1 MTLWWWML
9 IAAGCGLIT
18 GAEAWAWT
26 RHGTSAVG
34 LLIAGTLGAA
44 GSLLAVAV
52 GVVIFGSFG
61 YGIVDGVTGF
71 DPLHL
76 DTASSSTGSSSGACD
91 ANYSGG
97 CVPAGVGDVDCSD
110 ISATD
115 VQVVGTDVDGLD
127 RDGDG
132 IGCES

>member
-44 GSLLAVAV
+44 GS
-52 GVVIFGSFG
+52 
-61 YGIVDGVTGF
+61 
-71 DPLHL
+71 
-76 DTASSSTGSSSGACD
+76 AS
-91 ANYSGG
+91 
-97 CVPAGVGDVDCSD
+97 
-110 ISATD
+110 
-115 VQVVGTDVDGLD
+115 
-127 RDGDG
+127 
-132 IGCES
+132 